1 MSASVPASP
10 LVMAQA
16 VLPGTPQEVID
27 VYATLSVRAETR
39 SFGLIEDDVVVLD
52 TETTGLS
59 HRENELIEIAAARL
73 RGREVV
79 ERFDTFVK
87 PHALIPAEITELTN
101 ITNADVAHAPSAEE
115 AVARL
120 ADFVGGAP
128 VIAHNAAF
136 DRGFIEAV
144 SGGAEVTDIWIDS
157 LALAHRPAAPELA

>member
-27 VYATLSVRAETR
+27 AYATLSVRAETR

-59 HRENELIEIAAARL
+59 HRENELIEIAAARCAAG
-73 RGREVV
+73 GR
-79 ERFDTFVK
+79 RALDTFVK

-115 AVARL
+115 LWHARR
-120 ADFVGGAP
+120 FVGGAP
-128 VIAHNAAF
+128 VIAHNAALTVGLS
-136 DRGFIEAV
+136 RRSQAGP
-144 SGGAEVTDIWIDS
+144 
-157 LALAHRPAAPELA
+157 R